1 MSMTEPRPQ
10 QQEYQTADDLLQQ
23 LHDGLPE
30 GEIPVGLFGNKDIYD
45 RELRNVF
52 GRAWVFLAH
61 EAEIA
66 AKGDYVLRKIGE
78 DNFIVVRDEQGEV
91 HVLFD
96 ACRHRGVQVCR
107 SESGNTSHFR
117 CPYHGWT
124 YDTSGNL
131 VGAPLWQNAFKGMD
145 KSENGLVSA
154 AQVDSYQGLIFAT
167 LDATAPPLTEYLGGM
182 TWYLDLVFGLN
193 DHGMEILGP
202 PQRFVIDANWKSG
215 ADNFSGDDYH
225 LGTLHRSVWEIG
237 AFPIPFRENMMGYHV
252 QASPGHSLSFSMAA
266 SEDEPGPKYFGWPD
280 DLAATFDT
288 SRLSQHQLDIARRS
302 RVFVGTVFPN
312 FSILALPMTEDGAN
326 HPPTGVLTIRTWQP
340 IGPGQVEIWNWFCA
354 YKNMSDEQKAR
365 TYRAGL
371 GTFSMGGSFEM
382 DDTEPWIT
390 VGRTGRSVAAEV
402 LDFKLNYQMG
412 LPGIGIAKPVPDNE
426 WPGPGVVYWTRY
438 EEGVQRNL
446 FRFYEGMMSAKPGE
460 WPDLTF
466 PSNGSSAN
474 GSSHS
479 TGSNGAL

>member
-1 MSMTEPRPQ
+1 
-10 QQEYQTADDLLQQ
+10 
-23 LHDGLPE
+23 
-30 GEIPVGLFGNKDIYD
+30 
-45 RELRNVF
+45 
-52 GRAWVFLAH
+52 
-61 EAEIA
+61 
-66 AKGDYVLRKIGE
+66 
-78 DNFIVVRDEQGEV
+78 
-91 HVLFD
+91 
-96 ACRHRGVQVCR
+96 
-107 SESGNTSHFR
+107 
-117 CPYHGWT
+117 
-124 YDTSGNL
+124 
-131 VGAPLWQNAFKGMD
+131 
-145 KSENGLVSA
+145 
-154 AQVDSYQGLIFAT
+154 
-167 LDATAPPLTEYLGGM
+167 
-182 TWYLDLVFGLN
+182 
-193 DHGMEILGP
+193 
-202 PQRFVIDANWKSG
+202 
-215 ADNFSGDDYH
+215 
-225 LGTLHRSVWEIG
+225 
-237 AFPIPFRENMMGYHV
+237 V

-412 LPGIGIAKPVPDNE
+412 LPGIGIAKPVPENE